1 MCWPS
6 ARSICINEWLTR
18 VDDGWAALRDR
29 ALRGVAWSAVQNWGS
44 RLITFGVF
52 AVLAQLLDPEAFGV
66 LALAGTYIALLR
78 VLVDQGFAAAIIQR
92 DTLDNGHLDTAF
104 VANLAGSAVLMV
116 ASWPLAHP
124 MAQLFDTP
132 LLAPVIQ
139 ALAPAFLLAA
149 LAGVQQALFERR
161 MQYRVLAIR
170 EFAASCAGGL
180 VGVGLALYGAGVWSL
195 VGWFL
200 AERTAAVVVLW
211 TASPWRPGRQVTR
224 RHFMDLFSFGIHLVG
239 SNLLDYVN
247 RRADNLIIGYALGPA
262 ALGFYDVA
270 YKLYTA
276 GVDLVT
282 QTVSS
287 VAFSAFSKLQDRRDQ
302 MRTAFYKGTQTASI
316 VAFPAFLGAAALAPD
331 LIGTVF
337 GTKWVPDSAHVFQVL
352 ALVGGLHAL
361 FYFNPAVLLACNKPH
376 WRLGLNV
383 MNAIANVVAYTI
395 AVQFGIVAV
404 AAAFVGRA
412 YLLAPVELWMLRR
425 LIDVR
430 ARTYLRNIA
439 VPAVASVAMAALL
452 VVLRMYAV
460 PGWAGWSWLVLA
472 IPSGALVY
480 GLLVWLLDR
489 RLVQRLV
496 RLGRRV
502 IG

>member
-1 MCWPS
+1 MDSSWS
-6 ARSICINEWLTR
+6 N
-18 VDDGWAALRDR
+18 LRDR

-44 RLITFGVF
+44 RLITFVVF

-92 DTLDNGHLDTAF
+92 DELEDGHLDTAF
-104 VANLAGSAVLMV
+104 VVNLVGSVVLML
-116 ASWPLAHP
+116 ASLPLAAP
-124 MAQLFDTP
+124 IAALFDTP

-170 EFAASCAGGL
+170 EFVASLAGGV
-180 VGVGLALYGAGVWSL
+180 VGVSMALYGWGVWSL

-211 TASPWRPGRQVTR
+211 TASPWRPGRTITR
-224 RHFMDLFSFGIHLVG
+224 RHFVDLFSFGIHLVG

-247 RRADNLIIGYALGPA
+247 RRADNLIIGYVLGPT

-287 VAFSAFSKLQDRRDQ
+287 VAFSAFSKLQHRRDQ
-302 MRTAFYKGTQTASI
+302 MRDAFYKGTQTASV
-316 VAFPAFLGAAALAPD
+316 VAFPAFLGAAAIAPS
-331 LIGTVF
+331 LIELVF
-337 GTKWVPDSAHVFQVL
+337 GTQWVPESAHVFQVL
-352 ALVGGLHAL
+352 ALIGTLHAL
-361 FYFNPAVLLACNKPH
+361 FYFNPAVLLACNKPS
-376 WRLGLNV
+376 WRLAL
-383 MNAIANVVAYTI
+383 NAINAVANVVAYTI

-404 AAAFVGRA
+404 AAAFVIRG
-412 YLLAPVELWMLRR
+412 YVLAPLELWMLRR
-425 LIDVR
+425 LINVR
-430 ARTYLRNIA
+430 IRTYLRNIA
-439 VPAVASVAMAALL
+439 APATAAVAMATGLVAARMTLL
-452 VVLRMYAV
+452 
-460 PGWAGWSWLVLA
+460 PDLA
-472 IPSGALVY
+472 IGLWVTLAIGSGALLY
-480 GLLVWLLDR
+480 TTLVWVLAPSLLR
-489 RLVQRLV
+489 RLWALAAELWR
-496 RLGRRV
+496 
-502 IG
+502 

>member
-1 MCWPS
+1 M
-6 ARSICINEWLTR
+6 R
-18 VDDGWAALRDR
+18 VDDRWAALRDR
-29 ALRGVAWSAVQNWGS
+29 ALHGVAWSAVQNWGS
-44 RLITFGVF
+44 RLITFVVF
-52 AVLAQLLDPEAFGV
+52 AVLAQLLSPESFGV
-66 LALAGTYIALLR
+66 IALAGTYIALLR

-92 DTLDNGHLDTAF
+92 DTLEDGHLDTAF
-104 VANLAGSAVLMV
+104 VANVAGSVLLMA

-124 MAQLFDTP
+124 VARLFDTP
-132 LLAPVIQ
+132 LLGPVIQ
-139 ALAPAFLLAA
+139 SLAPAFLLAA

-170 EFAASCAGGL
+170 EFAASCAGGV

-211 TASPWRPGRQVTR
+211 SASPWRPGRQITR

-302 MRTAFYKGTQTASI
+302 MRDAFYKGTQTASI
-316 VAFPAFLGAAALAPD
+316 VAFPAFLGAAAIAPD
-331 LIGTVF
+331 LIPLVF
-337 GTKWVPDSAHVFQVL
+337 GAKWVPDSVHVFQVL

-361 FYFNPAVLLACNKPH
+361 FYFNPAVLLACNKPQ

-383 MNAIANVVAYTI
+383 MNATANVIAYTI
-395 AVQFGIVAV
+395 AVQFGVVAV

-430 ARTYLRNIA
+430 TRTYLRNMA
-439 VPAVASVAMAALL
+439 VPAVAAGAMAAAL
-452 VVLRMYAV
+452 VALRIYAA
-460 PGWAGWSWLVLA
+460 PGWSGGMWMAVA
-472 IPSGALVY
+472 IPAGTLSY
-480 GLLVWLLDR
+480 GGLVWLLDR
-489 RLVQRLV
+489 NLIRRLV
-496 RLGRRV
+496 RLARRL
-502 IG
+502 GA